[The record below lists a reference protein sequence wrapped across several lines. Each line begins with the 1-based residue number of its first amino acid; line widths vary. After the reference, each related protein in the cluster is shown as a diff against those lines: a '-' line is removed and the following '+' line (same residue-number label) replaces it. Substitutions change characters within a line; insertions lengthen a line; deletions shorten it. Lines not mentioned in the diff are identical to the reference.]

1 MAINLDAIKS
11 RLNSL
16 KNANNRTSNIW
27 KPEPG
32 EHQIRIVPYIHD
44 KDNPFLELYFHYNL
58 GKRSILSPVSF
69 GRPDPI
75 VDFAEKL
82 KQTGDK
88 SDWVMGR
95 KLEPK
100 MRVYVPVIVRGQE
113 REGVKFWG
121 FGKQL
126 YQELLGFFADPDY
139 GDLSDPK
146 TGRDI
151 VVTVKSPEET
161 GRDYAETSIRIK
173 PKETIV
179 TDNQEVLDK
188 IKQQSKIT
196 ELYPEPTYDDL
207 KAQLQTWLGKSDDV
221 EPTEDLV
228 YTQET
233 TSENISKKSDV
244 DVDKAFEDLF

>member
-1 MAINLDAIKS
+1 
-11 RLNSL
+11 
-16 KNANNRTSNIW
+16 
-27 KPEPG
+27 
-32 EHQIRIVPYIHD
+32 
-44 KDNPFLELYFHYNL
+44 
-58 GKRSILSPVSF
+58 
-69 GRPDPI
+69 
-75 VDFAEKL
+75 
-82 KQTGDK
+82 
-88 SDWVMGR
+88 MGR

-126 YQELLGFFADPDY
+126 YQELLGFFAIDY

-196 ELYPEPTYDDL
+196 ELYRTNL
-207 KAQLQTWLGKSDDV
+207 WWFKGTITNMVG
-221 EPTEDLV
+221 
-228 YTQET
+228 
-233 TSENISKKSDV
+233 
-244 DVDKAFEDLF
+244 